1 MKRRRSYK
9 MRLLV
14 NGRPIEEVVIDP
26 HYKIKHPDID
36 DELICFRR

>member
-1 MKRRRSYK
+1 

-26 HYKIKHPDID
+26 HYEIKHPDID

>member
-26 HYKIKHPDID
+26 HYEIKHPDID
-36 DELICFRR
+36 DALICFRR